1 MAIQSP
7 SIDMTAGAAVAAT
20 PASAS
25 RGYWQSVRRRLRRDP
40 VTVVCGGSCC

>member
-7 SIDMTAGAAVAAT
+7 SIDMTPGAAVVAT

-40 VTVVCGGSCC
+40 VTVACGVIR